1 MNYVIIGNGTAAVGT
16 IEGIRAVDQEGRI
29 TVISEEPY
37 HVYGRPLISYMLLG
51 KTTENKM
58 LQYRP
63 ADFYEKNGVTTLL
76 GRKAVKIDAAAKSVL
91 R

>member
-16 IEGIRAVDQEGRI
+16 IEGIRAVDQDGPI

-51 KTTENKM
+51 KTTEDKM

-63 ADFYEKNGVTTLL
+63 TDF
-76 GRKAVKIDAAAKSVL
+76 
-91 R
+91 